1 MKLKKICFIL
11 LLIVAIMICN
21 INMPVKAGKIS
32 DWWEDLTFG
41 WETIKTEYNNNYIKD
56 SDFYKKMDK
65 EERDKRIK
73 VIDKMLKNYTTDPSQ
88 TAGGTIPYYPE
99 TDIKIAKKISR
110 LLQDANKQDNVDS
123 NKTNGT
129 GETDQDLKDYDVEQ
143 IMRWLDNNDVK
154 YLSEDVKL
162 NWKGKINKIE
172 NETSRKHYLLLLD
185 GKTSQEAYEETTGE
199 DLDTTTSRPI
209 TGTIGQSNA
218 SSSHTPD
225 EVIDEANDFISAGQN
240 EGTKINGEALK
251 EASNT
256 LYNILL
262 VIGIFLAVAIGMYLG
277 IKFMLSSA
285 EDRAKVK
292 ESLVPYIA
300 GCVVIFGAFII
311 WKLAITLLGNLA

>member
-41 WETIKTEYNNNYIKD
+41 WETIKTEYNNNYKKD

-99 TDIKIAKKISR
+99 TDIKLAKKISR

-129 GETDQDLKDYDVEQ
+129 GQTDEELKAYNTDQIIE
-143 IMRWLDNNDVK
+143 WLNKNKVS
-154 YLSEDVKL
+154 YLSETVKAD
-162 NWKGKINKIE
+162 WKAKIKKIE
-172 NETSRKHYLLLLD
+172 TKTTRKYYLALLE
-185 GKTSQEAYEETTGE
+185 GKSSQEAYEETTGE

-225 EVIDEANDFISAGQN
+225 EVIDEADSFITAGQN
-240 EGTKINGEALK
+240 EGAKINAKTLK

-311 WKLAITLLGNLA
+311 WKLAVILLGNLA